1 VKKKTTAAEHQFTG
15 QKVAIKIL
23 NRQKLRD
30 QNMETKVKREIKIL
44 KLFMHPHVIRLYE
57 VIYTPTDIF
66 MVMENVSGGELFE
79 YIVTRGR
86 VGMTHNYRHILLCY
100 DFSSASYLIVFI
112 FPFLSFPFLSFPF
125 FVCLFVCVSAAASRG
140 FRSPCVSTNDVR
152 GALFAQQTSCSS
164 RSKTRKHHTGF

>member
-1 VKKKTTAAEHQFTG
+1 LAIIALVEPSESDRSPKSNVRMHRFFWNCLEFLFSDFYEMLENVFVTRSVIWHFFFVKKNKTAAEHQFTG

-86 VGMTHNYRHILLCY
+86 VGMTHT
-100 DFSSASYLIVFI
+100 
-112 FPFLSFPFLSFPF
+112 
-125 FVCLFVCVSAAASRG
+125 
-140 FRSPCVSTNDVR
+140 RSQLPAYIAV
-152 GALFAQQTSCSS
+152 L
-164 RSKTRKHHTGF
+164 